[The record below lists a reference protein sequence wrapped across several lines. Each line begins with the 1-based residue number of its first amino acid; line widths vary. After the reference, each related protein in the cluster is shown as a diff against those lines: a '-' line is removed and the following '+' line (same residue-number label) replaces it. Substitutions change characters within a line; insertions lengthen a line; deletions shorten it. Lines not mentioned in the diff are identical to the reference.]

1 MHEVRDKGQNHVR
14 STPIEV
20 PHILLLWVARSN
32 RKGVASFVCHRV
44 IAFRPET
51 VTVLNHQESKFDFT
65 SRSHISLYISNIV
78 LLSYRAWIAL
88 AGEGR
93 LRTSPYESNVLL
105 HRSWR
110 LTSSLIHFH
119 TQTHSTIDRGGKH
132 GGSNAF
138 LREPRWNY
146 L

>member
-51 VTVLNHQESKFDFT
+51 VTVLNHQESKFDVT
-65 SRSHISLYISNIV
+65 SRSHISLYIPNIV
-78 LLSYRAWIAL
+78 LVSHRAWIAL

-93 LRTSPYESNVLL
+93 LCTSPYESNVLL

-110 LTSSLIHFH
+110 LTSLIHSP
-119 TQTHSTIDRGGKH
+119 TQTHSTVDPGGKH
-132 GGSNAF
+132 GGSTEF
-138 LREPRWNY
+138 LRKSRWNY